1 MNWIKVG
8 WSYVVDTAKNLFT
21 KAGMTERDAVI
32 RASVYFAAAFV
43 FTLVTF
49 PGLQQFYAF
58 LIALV
63 FITMIHV
70 VMIWLTLK
78 NVTLVQGP
86 ERDRPS
92 AKPELVTR

>member
-1 MNWIKVG
+1 M
-8 WSYVVDTAKNLFT
+8 SYVIYWLVIVGQFFKGLFT
-21 KAGMTERDAVI
+21 KTGSIERCAVI
-32 RASVYFAAAFV
+32 WSSIYFAAAFV

-63 FITMIHV
+63 FITLIHV